1 MIDLVTIARGTA
13 SPIVEPWRIVVR
25 NLDEWRALWRLH
37 AGPASEVPAV
47 DFSTRMVAGAFSGE
61 KPSAGYSIEITG
73 AFEEPGAVRLFVE
86 ERKPGPGMVAA
97 QVLSA
102 PFHVVS
108 LPRFDGEIRW
118 SGAAAAQSGGGG
130 SDRPDGLAP
139 LPNRLAQTGSSTGLA
154 PRTASALAYLAGPF
168 SGALILVVE
177 SRNPDVR
184 FHAWQSII
192 ALGSLGLAVALG
204 YFTAVASLFISA
216 TAVSLIVR
224 ISTAIWVALLI
235 VWVLCLWK
243 ALAGGRWKLPLAG
256 DWAERAAAHSW
267 PQIARL
273 TRT

>member
-1 MIDLVTIARGTA
+1 MIDLVTIARGTT

-25 NLDEWRALWRLH
+25 NLDEWSALWRLH
-37 AGPASEVPAV
+37 AGSASEVPAV

-86 ERKPGPGMVAA
+86 ERQPGPGMVAA

-118 SGAAAAQSGGGG
+118 SGAAGQSGGGESHRSG
-130 SDRPDGLAP
+130 GLAP
-139 LPNRLAQTGSSTGLA
+139 PPNRMVQTGSSTGLA

-177 SRNPDVR
+177 SRNSDVR

-192 ALGSLGLAVALG
+192 ALGGLGLAVALG

-235 VWVLCLWK
+235 VWVFCLWK
-243 ALAGGRWKLPLAG
+243 ALTGGRWKLPLAG
-256 DWAERAAAHSW
+256 DWAER
-267 PQIARL
+267 ITDRVVG
-273 TRT
+273 